1 MSLSFLFCSYPSPL
15 RGDTL
20 SYGSSAMRY
29 VSYTGE
35 NCGNGLGFVPSCI
48 KIPLFRR
55 YPISLMKIVLIVGID
70 KHYLLQRYPA
80 SLGGAMW

>member
-1 MSLSFLFCSYPSPL
+1 
-15 RGDTL
+15 
-20 SYGSSAMRY
+20 MRY
-29 VSYTGE
+29 VSYTGGY
-35 NCGNGLGFVPSCI
+35 CGNGFGFVPLMH

-80 SLGGAMW
+80 SLGDCSADSYESSVKR